1 MKAAVHPFTSIQL
14 MYDAFMQTKA
24 TYTSAKARSP

>member
-14 MYDAFMQTKA
+14 MFEAFMQTKA
-24 TYTSAKARSP
+24 SYTSAKARSP